1 MRRVLILS
9 SACLL
14 ACAMLLLWGFAGT
27 GGQKTQSEPLEV
39 LLLVAFDTGSFP
51 MQLRKGLQEA
61 VQGLGGRLS
70 VETPAGIP
78 PDAPDDAFMPYD
90 AVCLLMP
97 QPKALLDKLKRLS
110 IPAILLGEEV
120 RGESC
125 VIFDEEE
132 GARQLGLL
140 AARTYPA
147 GSLHIWAD
155 VADPVQA
162 LRLKGL
168 LKAFE
173 GRQTLIHAGAALPGQ
188 LDDAACL
195 IALSG
200 GKTQQAAARKSAGT
214 LPGALPLYSFDGGE
228 TSVKLMEDG
237 LLQAA
242 AASSPYAMGYTA
254 GAMLGQLHSAQLKP
268 SLRLVALR
276 LVTPE
281 TLYDADNVKEMF
293 PLLQ

>member
-9 SACLL
+9 GVCLL
-14 ACAMLLLWGFAGT
+14 ACAVLMLWGFAGT
-27 GGQKTQSEPLEV
+27 GARTVQGEPMEV
-39 LLLVAFDTGSFP
+39 LLLVEDDTGSFP

-78 PDAPDDAFMPYD
+78 PDAPDDTFLPYD

-97 QPKALLDKLKRLS
+97 QPKSLLDKLKSLS
-110 IPAILLGEEV
+110 IPAILLDEEI

-140 AARTYPA
+140 AARTQPA

-155 VADPVQA
+155 EADPVQA

-173 GRQTLIHAGAALPGQ
+173 GRQTLIHTKDALPRQMEG
-188 LDDAACL
+188 AACL
-195 IALSG
+195 LALSG
-200 GKTQQAAARKSAGT
+200 GKTQQAAAWKSE
-214 LPGALPLYSFDGGE
+214 GALPGELPLYGFDGGE
-228 TSVKLMEDG
+228 ASVKLMEDG

-254 GAMLGQLHSAQLKP
+254 GTMLGLLPGDQFKP

-281 TLYDADNVKEMF
+281 TLYDAENVKEMF